1 MTKAPV
7 EKEVEKS
14 KNPKL
19 DPVVA
24 APAQTD
30 MDIEN
35 DNIFPTTSSA
45 SLFSFS
51 MSDKRKKEGTSATS
65 KGERR
70 PSPKRP
76 AVFRN
81 SEDADQKYQPKP
93 LWKPDIS
100 LFQKEKSLDIYNINY
115 NPGLLNIEGSL
126 RIDIS
131 NYPMNMTA
139 PFDHK
144 VSFILFSN
152 KLDDISKLSLRKN
165 RIDVQESPMTTS
177 DPYFCRLAVMKVE
190 IRQNKKDVSGNM
202 YEGNKQNYI
211 DLSLRNKMSFEA
223 FDKIEHM
230 AEEKIKNEIRIKDYD
245 ALLALP
251 RIKEIMQNNDFLDK
265 ILDKLMKGRWRFQEN
280 LALFYSY
287 ESRDDTRTQSL
298 VWSVNIILLIED
310 MASFK
315 FSINEKKIL

>member
-1 MTKAPV
+1 MAKSLI
-7 EKEVEKS
+7 EKEAEKS
-14 KNPKL
+14 KDIKL
-19 DPVVA
+19 DPVAA
-24 APAQTD
+24 APTQND
-30 MDIEN
+30 MDIES

-51 MSDKRKKEGTSATS
+51 LSDKRKKEGASATS
-65 KGERR
+65 KAERR

-81 SEDADQKYQPKP
+81 SEDTDQKYQPKP

-100 LFQKEKSLDIYNINY
+100 LFQKEKALDIYNINY
-115 NPGLLNIEGSL
+115 NPGLLNIEGTL

-131 NYPMNMTA
+131 NYPMNMSAT
-139 PFDHK
+139 FDHK
-144 VSFILFSN
+144 LSFILFSN
-152 KLDDISKLSLRKN
+152 KLDDMSKISLRK
-165 RIDVQESPMTTS
+165 RGIDIQESPMTTS
-177 DPYFCRLAVMKVE
+177 DLYFSKLAVMKVE
-190 IRQNKKDVSGNM
+190 IRQNKDRSGNI

-211 DLSLRNKMSFEA
+211 DLSLKNKMSVEA

-287 ESRDDTRTQSL
+287 DSREDPRSQSL
-298 VWSVNIILLIED
+298 VWSINIILLIED